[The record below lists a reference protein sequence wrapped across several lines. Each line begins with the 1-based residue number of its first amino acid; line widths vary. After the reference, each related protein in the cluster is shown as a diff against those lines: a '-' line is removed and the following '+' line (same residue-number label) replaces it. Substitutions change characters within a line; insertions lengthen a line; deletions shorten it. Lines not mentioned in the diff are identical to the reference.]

1 MDTLI
6 RVMAGEG
13 NVKLTAVTTKELTE
27 RARKIHGCT
36 AVVTAALGRTLAAT
50 SMIGNA
56 MKEEKASV
64 TVRINGGGDAGSIIA
79 VSDSEGNVRGYV
91 QNPRAWLEPRPN
103 GKLDV
108 GGIVG
113 TQGAITVMR
122 DFGYGEPYI
131 GSTGLISGEIA
142 EDFTRYFAE
151 SEQTPTA
158 VALGVLVS
166 KADGSVLT
174 AGGYIVQLLPG
185 ADPSYAEV
193 LEKNIAKAGSVT
205 SILMANGTPDALA
218 EAVLEGLEPEILQR
232 QEITYKC
239 YCDRKRVLGAVAS
252 LGEEELLDMEREG
265 KTVEVRCQFCD
276 QIYRFEPSELRAET
290 EKE

>member
-6 RVMAGEG
+6 RAMAGDG
-13 NVKLTAVTTKELTE
+13 NIKLTAVTTKHLTE
-27 RARKIHGCT
+27 RAHLIHGTT
-36 AVVTAALGRTLAAT
+36 AVTTAALGRTLAAT
-50 SMIGNA
+50 SMIGDA
-56 MKEEKASV
+56 MKEDKASV
-64 TVRINGGGDAGSIIA
+64 TVRINGGGPCGSIIC
-79 VSDSEGNVRGYV
+79 VSDSSGNVRGYV
-91 QNPRAWLEPRPN
+91 QNPRAWIAPKDN

-113 TQGAITVMR
+113 NQGAITIMR
-122 DFGYGEPYI
+122 DFGFGEPYV

-185 ADPSYAEV
+185 ADPSYAEA

-205 SILMANGTPDALA
+205 RILMANGTPEALA
-218 EAVLEGLEPEILQR
+218 NAVLEGLEPQILQT

-239 YCDRKRVLGAVAS
+239 YCDRKRVLGAIAS
-252 LGEEELLDMEREG
+252 LGEEDLQDMEQEG
-265 KTVEVRCQFCD
+265 KTIEVRCQFCD
-276 QIYRFEPSELRAET
+276 QVYHFEPSELRGIKAE
-290 EKE
+290 

>member
-1 MDTLI
+1 
-6 RVMAGEG
+6 
-13 NVKLTAVTTKELTE
+13 
-27 RARKIHGCT
+27 
-36 AVVTAALGRTLAAT
+36 
-50 SMIGNA
+50 MIGNA

-64 TVRINGGGDAGSIIA
+64 TVRINGGGPAGSIIA
-79 VSDSEGNVRGYV
+79 VSDSDGNVRGYV
-91 QNPRAWLEPRPN
+91 QNPRAWLEPKPN

-108 GGIVG
+108 GGAVG
-113 TQGAITVMR
+113 NQGAITVMR
-122 DFGYGEPYI
+122 DFGFGEPYV

-185 ADPSYAEV
+185 ADPKYAEI
-193 LEKNIAKAGSVT
+193 LERNIAKAGSVT

-218 EAVLEGLEPEILQR
+218 MAVLEGLEPEIMQR

-239 YCDRKRVLGAVAS
+239 YCDRKRVLGAIAS
-252 LGEEELLDMEREG
+252 LGEAELQDMEREG
-265 KTVEVRCQFCD
+265 KTIEVRCQFCD
-276 QIYRFEPSELRAET
+276 QIYRFEPSELREEAE
-290 EKE
+290 K